1 MLHHSLTMDFIES
14 TPAPAVLATSV
25 NKNGAAAPPKIML
38 EMRDLTRKFS
48 AFTAVDTLNI
58 SITQGEIFALLGP
71 NGAGKTTTIKMLTT
85 LLPPTSGDATING
98 FSISHNASS
107 VRANIGY
114 VPQMISVDGTLTGY
128 ENLLLFAK
136 LYGLPRSERRPR
148 IEESL
153 EFMGLADHA
162 RRPVQEYS
170 GGMIRRLEI
179 AQSMMHRPP
188 VLFLDEPTVG
198 LDPIARNLVWQH
210 IIELQKQFGTT
221 ILLTTHLMEEADE
234 LCDRVAFLSQGKL
247 AAIGTPEE
255 LKNSMKDK
263 NATLEDVFIH
273 YASESL
279 DSGTRSTFRTIK
291 QERRTA
297 ARVG

>member
-1 MLHHSLTMDFIES
+1 MDSSLTTYS
-14 TPAPAVLATSV
+14 P
-25 NKNGAAAPPKIML
+25 AAPRLPANDSPIPVDGTAPKIML
-38 EMRDLTRKFS
+38 ETRDLTRKFGN
-48 AFTAVDTLNI
+48 FTAVDSLNI
-58 SITQGEIFALLGP
+58 SIPQGEIFALLGP

-98 FSISHNASS
+98 FSITHQASQ
-107 VRANIGY
+107 VRAHIGY

-136 LYGLPRSERRPR
+136 LYGLPRSERKKR

-153 EFMGLADHA
+153 EFMGLADAA
-162 RRPVQEYS
+162 RKPAHDYS

-188 VLFLDEPTVG
+188 LLFLDEPTVG

-221 ILLTTHLMEEADE
+221 ILLTTHLMEEADQ
-234 LCDRVAFLSQGKL
+234 LC
-247 AAIGTPEE
+247 
-255 LKNSMKDK
+255 
-263 NATLEDVFIH
+263 H
-273 YASESL
+273 
-279 DSGTRSTFRTIK
+279 
-291 QERRTA
+291 
-297 ARVG
+297 

>member
-1 MLHHSLTMDFIES
+1 MDSSLTASIPVVEYS
-14 TPAPAVLATSV
+14 NGSV
-25 NKNGAAAPPKIML
+25 SRPML
-38 EMRDLTRKFS
+38 ETRGLTRKFGN
-48 AFTAVDTLNI
+48 FTAVDALNI
-58 SITQGEIFALLGP
+58 SIPPGEIFALLGP
-71 NGAGKTTTIKMLTT
+71 NGAGKTTSIKMLTT
-85 LLPPTSGDATING
+85 LLPPTSGEALING
-98 FSISHNASS
+98 FSITHQASD

-136 LYGLPRSERRPR
+136 LYGLPRSERKKR

-153 EFMGLADHA
+153 EFMGLQEAA
-162 RRPVQEYS
+162 RKPAHDYS

-188 VLFLDEPTVG
+188 LLFLDEPTVG

-234 LCDRVAFLSQGKL
+234 LCHRVAFLSRGKL
-247 AAIGTPEE
+247 AAVGTPAE
-255 LKNSMKDK
+255 LKASMNDP
-263 NATLEDVFIH
+263 NATMEDVFIH

-279 DSGTRSTFRTIK
+279 DSGSVSEFRAIK
-291 QERRTA
+291 RGRMTA